1 MSSALKLRHLISS
14 SWCHNWRRPQFH
26 HLSRT
31 FVCSSHQ
38 NSYSLFLAT
47 RGQLP
52 PRFGPASLAMA
63 QSFHCSLQMQK
74 KRQPDEPP
82 PRELDL
88 LRYDLRD
95 LKKSPKPALYLGLSS
110 LLPFVSAPFLM
121 AVTETYVPELAYA
134 QVVYGASVLSF
145 LGGARWGFAL
155 PEGSPA
161 KPDWLNL
168 ANSVVPFIIALL
180 GLLCSHNITQS
191 GMLVIIGHG
200 ISLHNDL
207 ALLPTYP
214 SWFKALRMILAV
226 VAFLSIL
233 STLLIKIS
241 YPEKRY
247 LSQ

>member
-14 SWCHNWRRPQFH
+14 SW
-26 HLSRT
+26 
-31 FVCSSHQ
+31 
-38 NSYSLFLAT
+38 
-47 RGQLP
+47 
-52 PRFGPASLAMA
+52 
-63 QSFHCSLQMQK
+63 MQK